1 MLKKS
6 HLSECWSFQD
16 LEGFKMSVIL
26 LIPPIEST
34 EVSLKVAVTVDDQHD
49 HKSTNL
55 WCKLWFYRHIQKETP

>member
-1 MLKKS
+1 
-6 HLSECWSFQD
+6 
-16 LEGFKMSVIL
+16 MSVIL

-55 WCKLWFYRHIQKETP
+55 